1 MLRSRP
7 LLQPSQDSTKA
18 TGSHGRRCLCAELR
32 VTIAH
37 RPARA
42 KVGANRNCK
51 LVLRRLQ
58 EKQERRRQIPYHMH
72 INLELLETIHL
83 TTAML
88 MEVPHMAA
96 NPYDTKRKVISKTF
110 RRLLE
115 YFDRQVRR

>member
-1 MLRSRP
+1 MSQWAGRP
-7 LLQPSQDSTKA
+7 SSFVA
-18 TGSHGRRCLCAELR
+18 
-32 VTIAH
+32 
-37 RPARA
+37 
-42 KVGANRNCK
+42 
-51 LVLRRLQ
+51 Q

-115 YFDRQVRR
+115 YFDRQVCASCPVLRSIAVPCMLFIVLPPSIVCWRSFLMGGAAFPWAH

>member
-1 MLRSRP
+1 MGYSR
-7 LLQPSQDSTKA
+7 
-18 TGSHGRRCLCAELR
+18 RLCAELR
-32 VTIAH
+32 VPIARCTG
-37 RPARA
+37 RPRA
-42 KVGANRNCK
+42 KVGANLHCK